1 MVPAEAIRLAHLGRE
16 AAAKGQLQPAITH
29 FRAALGAAPGDPAIA
44 IWLGQ
49 ALCAAGHLFEGT
61 ATLRNGALARLDGAG
76 DAAAMLPVAQ
86 LLQQHGDA
94 AASLAV
100 LDAMASRGAVS
111 AAMWHATATAAAQL
125 ARHDAALAACAKAL
139 AFAPEHPQLHLLSAS
154 IAIDAGQAA
163 DAAARLDALLSTTLP
178 ARERFRAHRERA
190 RAHDRIGRYD
200 DVFADIAASAA
211 LAPQLPEYAAQ
222 DRDRVARLL
231 ASDAAGFD
239 AAMVCRWRAAPPA
252 DALPA
257 PVFVI
262 GYLRSGTT
270 LMQEVLACHL
280 GVLVADE
287 APLLSAT
294 YAAMPS
300 APSRLA
306 ALDAL
311 SPAEI
316 ARLRARYRKLA
327 ALRLGPDAETKRLVD
342 KFALNVLDLPVI
354 VRLFPEAPIVFMVRN
369 PRDVC
374 LSSVLQLMPPSP
386 STVNLLDWQSAV
398 RFHALV
404 TASWRRWRDAL
415 GLQACEVRYESLV
428 DDLEGT
434 LRKALPPLGLA
445 WTEAM
450 RFFHKNAATR
460 AISTPSRAQVTQP
473 LNSASVAR
481 WGHYEAEFAS
491 VEAILEPA
499 LLDWGY

>member
-1 MVPAEAIRLAHLGRE
+1 MAATEALRLGRLGRE
-16 AAAKGQLQPAITH
+16 AAAKGQLQPAIAH
-29 FRAALGAAPGDPAIA
+29 FRAALDAAPGDPAIA

-61 ATLRNGALARLDGAG
+61 ATLRDAALARLDAG
-76 DAAAMLPVAQ
+76 GDPAAMLPVAQ
-86 LLQQHGDA
+86 LLQQRGDA

-100 LDAMASRGAVS
+100 LEAMADRNVTSVAL
-111 AAMWHATATAAAQL
+111 WHATATAAAQL
-125 ARHDAALAACAKAL
+125 ARHDTALAACAKAL
-139 AFAPEHPQLHLLSAS
+139 ELAPDHPQLHLLSAS

-163 DAAARLDALLSTTLP
+163 HAAARLNTLLSTTLP

-190 RAHDRIGRYD
+190 RAHDRIGRYR
-200 DVFADIAASAA
+200 DVFPDIAASAS
-211 LAPQLPEYAAQ
+211 LAALPEYAAQ
-222 DRDRVARLL
+222 DRDLVARLL
-231 ASDAAGFD
+231 ASDAAAFD
-239 AAMVCRWRAAPPA
+239 PAMVCRWRAATPA

-270 LMQEVLACHL
+270 LMQEVLACHP

-287 APLLSAT
+287 APLLSGT
-294 YAAMPS
+294 HAALVP

-306 ALDAL
+306 VLDAL

-327 ALRLGPDAETKRLVD
+327 ALRLGPDIQTKLLVD

-386 STVNLLDWQSAV
+386 STVNLLDWPSAV

-415 GLQACEVRYESLV
+415 YLQACEVRYESMV
-428 DDLEGT
+428 DDLEST
-434 LRKALPPLGLA
+434 LRAALPPLGLE
-445 WTEAM
+445 WTENM
-450 RFFHKNAATR
+450 RSFHKHAATR

-473 LNSASVAR
+473 LNR
-481 WGHYEAEFAS
+481 AS
-491 VEAILEPA
+491 VERWRHYAPEFTEVEPILEPA
-499 LLDWGY
+499 LRDWGY

>member
-1 MVPAEAIRLAHLGRE
+1 MAATEALRLGRE
-16 AAAKGQLQPAITH
+16 AAAKGQLQPAIAH
-29 FRAALGAAPGDPAIA
+29 FRAALDAAPGDPAIA

-61 ATLRNGALARLDGAG
+61 ATLRDAALARLDAG
-76 DAAAMLPVAQ
+76 GDPAAMLPVAQ

-94 AASLAV
+94 AASLSV
-100 LDAMASRGAVS
+100 LEAMADRNVTS
-111 AAMWHATATAAAQL
+111 AALWHATATAAAQL
-125 ARHDAALAACAKAL
+125 ARHDTALAACAKAL
-139 AFAPEHPQLHLLSAS
+139 ELAPDHPQLHLLSAS
-154 IAIDAGQAA
+154 IAIDAGQAG

-178 ARERFRAHRERA
+178 TRERFRAHRERA
-190 RAHDRIGRYD
+190 RAHDRIGRYR
-200 DVFADIAASAA
+200 DVFPDIAASAS
-211 LAPQLPEYAAQ
+211 LATQLPEYAAQ
-222 DRDRVARLL
+222 DRDLVARLL
-231 ASDAAGFD
+231 ASDAAAFD
-239 AAMVCRWRAAPPA
+239 PAMVRRWRAAPPA

-257 PVFVI
+257 PIFVI

-270 LMQEVLACHL
+270 LMQEVLACHP

-287 APLLSAT
+287 APLLSGT
-294 YAAMPS
+294 QAAL
-300 APSRLA
+300 APGASRLA

-311 SPAEI
+311 SPTEI
-316 ARLRARYRKLA
+316 ARLRARYRKVA
-327 ALRLGPDAETKRLVD
+327 ALRLGPGTETKRLVD

-354 VRLFPEAPIVFMVRN
+354 LRLFPEAPIVFMVRN

-386 STVNLLDWQSAV
+386 STVNLLDWPSAV

-415 GLQACEVRYESLV
+415 GLQACEVRYESMV
-428 DDLEGT
+428 GDLEGT

-450 RFFHKNAATR
+450 RSFHKNAATR

-473 LNSASVAR
+473 LNSASVERWRHYAR
-481 WGHYEAEFAS
+481 EFTE
-491 VEAILEPA
+491 VEPILEPA
-499 LLDWGY
+499 LRDWGY